1 MSQSTYR
8 TTPTRGFW
16 IISVLALLWN
26 LIGIATYLMTV
37 TMSEE
42 ALAALPE
49 AERALYTGTP
59 AWVTSAY
66 AIAVFGGTLASIA
79 LLMRTAWAVPLFLLS
94 LVAIL
99 LQMGHALFGTA
110 LIVVQGATAAVL
122 PLLIVV
128 IAAYL
133 AWFSRAAQR
142 RGWIS

>member
-26 LIGIATYLMTV
+26 LMGIATYLMTV

-49 AERALYTGTP
+49 AERALYTSTP

-66 AIAVFGGTLASIA
+66 AIAVFGGTLASVA
-79 LLMRTAWAVPLFLLS
+79 LLMRKAWAVPLFLVS

-110 LIVVQGATAAVL
+110 LIEVQGAAAAVL
-122 PLLIVV
+122 PLLILV

-133 AWFSRAAQR
+133 AWFSRSAHR

>member
-16 IISVLALLWN
+16 IISGLALLWN
-26 LIGIATYLMTV
+26 LIGIASYLMTV
-37 TMSEE
+37 TMSDE

-49 AERALYTGTP
+49 AERAFYTGMP
-59 AWVTSAY
+59 VWVTAAY
-66 AIAVFGGTLASIA
+66 AIAVFGGTLASVA
-79 LLMRTAWAVPLFLLS
+79 LLMRTAWAVPLFLVS
-94 LVAIL
+94 LMAIL
-99 LQMGHALFGTA
+99 LQMGHAFFGTA
-110 LIVVQGATAAVL
+110 LIEVQGAAAAVL
-122 PLLIVV
+122 PLLVVV